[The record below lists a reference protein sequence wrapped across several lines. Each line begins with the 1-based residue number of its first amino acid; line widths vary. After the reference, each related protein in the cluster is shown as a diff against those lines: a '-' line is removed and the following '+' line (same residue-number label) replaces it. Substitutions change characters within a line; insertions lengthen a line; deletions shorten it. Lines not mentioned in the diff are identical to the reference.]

1 MCPNQTRM
9 SKGFISEGKHT
20 SPEYHGFQDRQLKE
34 PQDGNPSSRNYGTSF
49 SEQYVKWFRLK
60 QKRKMRRLSQDNSFA
75 NSKKVTSFIH
85 MCTVSEKYARWLRLK
100 QKGKQIRWLSLDN
113 PKQIQNN
120 NILYV
125 TYASV
130 CMHVYWWETK
140 FSFRWMKEKQYN
152 EQ

>member
-1 MCPNQTRM
+1 
-9 SKGFISEGKHT
+9 
-20 SPEYHGFQDRQLKE
+20 
-34 PQDGNPSSRNYGTSF
+34 
-49 SEQYVKWFRLK
+49 
-60 QKRKMRRLSQDNSFA
+60 
-75 NSKKVTSFIH
+75 

-130 CMHVYWWETK
+130 CMHVY
-140 FSFRWMKEKQYN
+140 
-152 EQ
+152 